1 MIVRNPLKHAAV
13 RVIFSRMRR
22 ERFIRATIL
31 TDSLQLNNYSLPH

>member
-31 TDSLQLNNYSLPH
+31 TERLQ

>member
-1 MIVRNPLKHAAV
+1 MRNPLKHAAV